1 MSNTPSLYIVDE
13 QSPRSSRLS
22 TVLGFIHEPHQQLT
36 LQELRQRL
44 SAAEPA
50 VVLLGALNN
59 QQHAELLQQFPATAF
74 LLLGETLQPL
84 LQHANAVGLLT
95 EPFA

>member
-36 LQELRQRL
+36 LQELQQRL
-44 SAAEPA
+44 SADEPA
-50 VVLLGALNN
+50 VVLLGALDS
-59 QQHAELLQQFPATAF
+59 QLHATLLQNIR
-74 LLLGETLQPL
+74 LLR
-84 LQHANAVGLLT
+84 
-95 EPFA
+95 FCY